1 MKSLSVLV
9 FYGIM
14 FSGVAYA
21 SDDLSSCS
29 SLIPNDHDYQ
39 VVITYNFEHGKKVK
53 RFVGITD
60 KNEKELSKSQIE
72 AAKPFVDCIK
82 NEIVNNF
89 T

>member
-21 SDDLSSCS
+21 SDYLSSCS

-39 VVITYNFEHGKKVK
+39 VVITYDFEHGKKVK

-72 AAKPFVDCIK
+72 AEKPFVDCIK